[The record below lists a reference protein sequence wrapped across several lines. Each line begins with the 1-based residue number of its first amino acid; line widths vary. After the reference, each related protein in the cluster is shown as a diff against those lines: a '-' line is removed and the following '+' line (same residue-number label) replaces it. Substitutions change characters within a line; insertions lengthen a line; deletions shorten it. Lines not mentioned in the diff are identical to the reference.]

1 MNELFRGVDCDIPR
15 AGNDRR
21 LSLDLLISMGK
32 HIAQEIYRAIPGRL
46 GSHLRTA
53 ILGGLAGQHTLPPIG
68 DPLVLAEHVTD
79 LARTDPDITRRH
91 IDIRADVAMQLGHE
105 TLAKAHD
112 LMIAFPFRIEIR
124 SALTPAQRQAGER
137 ILEGLLESQKL
148 EHAFIYAGM
157 KADPTLVWS
166 DGVVVLHS
174 PATLDANILIVIL
187 PADPET
193 YDTIGFRD
201 PAQDLRLV
209 ILFLV
214 LDETVDVLRDLLDC
228 LNELFL
234 PWIALFHAFHERIQ
248 IYMPVVNGR
257 QLHLPSCANKIT

>member
-1 MNELFRGVDCDIPR
+1 M
-15 AGNDRR
+15 
-21 LSLDLLISMGK
+21 
-32 HIAQEIYRAIPGRL
+32 
-46 GSHLRTA
+46 RTT

-79 LARTDPDITRRH
+79 LARTDADVTRRH

-148 EHAFIYAGM
+148 EHAFVYARM

-166 DGVVVLHS
+166 DGIVVLHS

-257 QLHLPSCANKIT
+257 QLHLPSCANRIT